1 MFFSFFLLGFGS
13 FSGVF
18 AVLTSW
24 GGYLLFI
31 DGGMFCFWSRGE
43 EELLIVVV
51 AIQPFRWVETSLS
64 VRQAQNTRHEK

>member
-1 MFFSFFLLGFGS
+1 MFFFLLGFGS

-18 AVLTSW
+18 AVKLRGG

-51 AIQPFRWVETSLS
+51 AIQPFRWV
-64 VRQAQNTRHEK
+64 

>member
-1 MFFSFFLLGFGS
+1 MG
-13 FSGVF
+13 
-18 AVLTSW
+18 